1 MYDKVYFE
9 KNGPHFVGLSPQ
21 FHFKIHHK
29 ILWNTSILGKSILD
43 FLSPN
48 VKLHNPYCHSFH
60 TWRRAAPLPQA
71 KVIIVIDLF
80 MAAARRSCGNLCMPF
95 SAAYSRRA
103 FFFFLFWHMIYACL
117 QLGKV
122 GRSISNHSLIFK
134 VKGLAMNIQ
143 HDVFCSDV
151 ASRAIGP
158 PLLFSS

>member
-1 MYDKVYFE
+1 MTFNIWFWNISVKNFFADFFHNKYTLYCWCFHICHVYFE
-9 KNGPHFVGLSPQ
+9 KNGPHFVGLSPP

-29 ILWNTSILGKSILD
+29 ILWNTSILGKNILD

-103 FFFFLFWHMIYACL
+103 FFFFYSGIWFMLVC
-117 QLGKV
+117 
-122 GRSISNHSLIFK
+122 N
-134 VKGLAMNIQ
+134 
-143 HDVFCSDV
+143 
-151 ASRAIGP
+151 
-158 PLLFSS
+158 

>member
-1 MYDKVYFE
+1 MYNKVYFE

-103 FFFFLFWHMIYACL
+103 FFFFILAYDLCLFAIRQGW
-117 QLGKV
+117 QV
-122 GRSISNHSLIFK
+122 NFK
-134 VKGLAMNIQ
+134 PFINL
-143 HDVFCSDV
+143 
-151 ASRAIGP
+151 
-158 PLLFSS
+158 